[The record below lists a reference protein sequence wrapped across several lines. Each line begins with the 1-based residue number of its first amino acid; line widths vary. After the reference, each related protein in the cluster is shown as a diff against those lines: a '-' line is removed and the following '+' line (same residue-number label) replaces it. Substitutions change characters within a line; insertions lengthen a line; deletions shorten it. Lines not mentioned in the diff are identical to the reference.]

1 MITIDGFT
9 KNDNI
14 NSQEF
19 IDHFSILGDI
29 LFVNLSNSPPSNF
42 DDKVRLIVSMGTLK
56 QCNIFQNLINE
67 SFYNQRKLEVTIHEN
82 FNENWGI
89 FPAISF
95 SAHLALTSIKKQSF
109 LKENSTNPLNFT
121 QLKLNSSS
129 ETTNYNP
136 NYATIRPQA
145 PPSVLLQGRTPH
157 FRGKI
162 YKPIWSYKKF
172 NGVGFQ
178 AKNNNGNYP
187 MKKINRFYKNPN
199 FMENHRYFQNNNNNA
214 NFQNNFNGNQFL
226 PQQERNLLQQNTLNL
241 ITMEEIQNKLNNENK
256 TTENGLLSKNKQED
270 IAKKNALKE
279 KLLNVFKN
287 LSQTKFI

>member
-29 LFVNLSNSPPSNF
+29 LFVNVSNSSRF
-42 DDKVRLIVSMGTLK
+42 DDKVRLIVSMGTIK
-56 QCNIFQNLINE
+56 QCNLFHNLINE
-67 SFYNQRKLEVTIHEN
+67 TFYNQRKLEVTIHEK

-95 SAHLALTSIKKQSF
+95 SAHLALTSIKKQVF
-109 LKENSTNPLNFT
+109 LKENLANPLNFT

-136 NYATIRPQA
+136 NYGTIRPQA
-145 PPSVLLQGRTPH
+145 PPPELLHGRTPH

-187 MKKINRFYKNPN
+187 MKKMNRFYKNQN
-199 FMENHRYFQNNNNNA
+199 FMENHRFFQNNNNNA
-214 NFQNNFNGNQFL
+214 NFQNNFNGNQFR
-226 PQQERNLLQQNTLNL
+226 PQQERNLLPQYSHNM
-241 ITMEEIQNKLNNENK
+241 ITMEEIQKKLKNENK
-256 TTENGLLSKNKQED
+256 TTENGLMSKNKQED

-287 LSQTKFI
+287 LSETKFI